1 MTHILLDTHVLV
13 WFVEGVDRLGL
24 QSRQKIN
31 QAICTDDVKIS
42 AISFWEIALLI
53 AKGRLNLSSP
63 LNIWRQAILAL
74 PIQEIPLT
82 GEIGILAAE
91 LKSFHPDPA
100 DRLITATAIT
110 MGAVLI
116 TADHRILTWVG
127 SVQRQNALQ

>member
-1 MTHILLDTHVLV
+1 MSHILLDTHVLV
-13 WFVEGVDRLGL
+13 WFVEGVDRLGS
-24 QSRQKIN
+24 QSRQKID
-31 QAICTDDVKIS
+31 QAICANNVGIS

-91 LKSFHPDPA
+91 TEELSP
-100 DRLITATAIT
+100 
-110 MGAVLI
+110 
-116 TADHRILTWVG
+116 G
-127 SVQRQNALQ
+127 SC